1 MRINARYD
9 FCEVIV
15 GLFCVDF
22 KDTFEV
28 LMDVVPSLITHILT
42 PLERSS
48 GRFLLVIFLIFLLDI
63 SIFA

>member
-1 MRINARYD
+1 MHIHARFQFYA
-9 FCEVIV
+9 VIIS
-15 GLFCVDF
+15 LFCVDF
-22 KDTFEV
+22 EDTFEV

-48 GRFLLVIFLIFLLDI
+48 GRFLLVIFLIFLLDV